1 MKRRLKPREVV
12 IPPSEK
18 QKRKFD
24 VEKSSILFNLH
35 ITGFGDINGNK
46 SISCDMNGD
55 ATQMIEG
62 LTRVFMSDEKMGDI
76 LKVAAAMFILSTTKD
91 EDIASQWLNGKG
103 SRNL

>member
-1 MKRRLKPREVV
+1 
-12 IPPSEK
+12 
-18 QKRKFD
+18 
-24 VEKSSILFNLH
+24 
-35 ITGFGDINGNK
+35 
-46 SISCDMNGD
+46 MNGD